1 MCVKEYSI
9 TFAPAKQF
17 TMDKQKKTFMPS
29 LWDGA
34 IMAATLMLG
43 IAIGAKSG
51 NIKMGAACGLL
62 AGAAAVAA
70 INLFRY
76 ISHNKNDR
84 H

>member
-1 MCVKEYSI
+1 
-9 TFAPAKQF
+9 
-17 TMDKQKKTFMPS
+17 
-29 LWDGA
+29 
-34 IMAATLMLG
+34 MAATLMLG